1 MYFRL
6 LFIDKKY
13 FIAIHRFLFLIKIVA
28 IHFSELEKK
37 ALFKLFINPYQK
49 ILLSVVPD
57 EVNTQISI

>member
-37 ALFKLFINPYQK
+37 
-49 ILLSVVPD
+49 
-57 EVNTQISI
+57 SIV